1 LFCLNLVIAMEH
13 CQRSRLASE
22 SASPLTA
29 RVQPRPFSEPQ
40 VDQHQPHLPAHD
52 FSQVNLF
59 AHDPGPRSRPNPI
72 QTKLTIGQRND
83 PYEQEADRVAEQVIS
98 MPDPAPPVQRE
109 ALSDEE
115 EQVQMK
121 PITISSVDSASLQ
134 QKCSACE
141 QEPVQRSADGK
152 TEAGGDIESRL
163 NSSKGGGSPLSDEVR
178 SFMESRFGADFSQVR
193 THTGSEAV
201 QMNQELNAQAF
212 THKQDVYFGAGKA
225 PSKDA
230 LTAHELTHVIQQ
242 TGDRVQRA
250 PEQTWIGE
258 RINWVRTAT
267 RADNWANADPP
278 GAYYILNGLSMDDMV
293 RVLHALTQAD
303 RKKLSENLDENGAG
317 FDRPRIQL
325 ALTNAETGSKD
336 RWWQDLSEKVHWAI
350 RSNKFVEY
358 PDGAFWIINPLNEN
372 DSKRIMKFL
381 NRDSLDELIANGNS
395 AVEAG
400 VPNAQR
406 ILRDANQARGSVKST
421 KNEQYLI
428 DLIDG
433 NDWRTFFTE
442 FNKLNETDKL
452 RFLRNSSGATAKIS
466 SNIVKASGIS
476 DQDYLRHLI
485 EKVTNDASTNLYVDA
500 MVKTYSWQPKYRVND
515 PKEFSRI
522 IRFGNTF
529 DVEIDINSINDEQM
543 SDEEAD
549 KQFRE
554 AKPGAGGFLWPAIHN
569 RSTLPILWQVKQDVH
584 KQMETL
590 LFDEVLADG
599 IFVVN
604 YLLDVVFPVIHG
616 SAMRSL
622 KALNQ
627 ASLSGR
633 WMKGSQVVKGGKP
646 PNPPLKNTPP
656 LLPQKGFRQKPTF
669 DWTLTPSD
677 EAGMGHLDY
686 RHAPWS
692 KVKNSSKFTQ
702 SAWNR
707 LRTLVDET
715 VEKGTLGK
723 VKPDSA
729 GGPQAGVVYEYKFT
743 EQVGVNSK
751 GKALYK
757 IRVVV
762 DANNHVTT
770 TFPF

>member
-1 LFCLNLVIAMEH
+1 M
-13 CQRSRLASE
+13 
-22 SASPLTA
+22 
-29 RVQPRPFSEPQ
+29 
-40 VDQHQPHLPAHD
+40 
-52 FSQVNLF
+52 
-59 AHDPGPRSRPNPI
+59 
-72 QTKLTIGQRND
+72 KLTVGAPGDR
-83 PYEQEADRVAEQVIS
+83 YEQEADLVADQVMS
-98 MPDPAPPVQRE
+98 MPDSATQQPIQRETALEDDELQTKPLVASITPMIQRETIPEEEEVQTKPLANPVQRQKMP
-109 ALSDEE
+109 EE
-115 EQVQMK
+115 EDAVQTK
-121 PITISSVDSASLQ
+121 PSLQ
-134 QKCSACE
+134 
-141 QEPVQRSADGK
+141 RSTDSSLQ
-152 TEAGGDIESRL
+152 AGGNLESRL
-163 NSSKGGGSPLSDEVR
+163 NSSKSGGSPLPQDVKT
-178 SFMESRFGADFSQVR
+178 FMEPRFGADFSQVR
-193 THTGSEAV
+193 VHTDSEAI
-201 QMNQELNAQAF
+201 QMNRDLNAQAF

-225 PSKDA
+225 PGKNA
-230 LTAHELTHVIQQ
+230 LTAHELTHVVQQ

-250 PEQTWIGE
+250 PGQTWIGE

-267 RADNWANADPP
+267 HTDNWANADPP
-278 GAYYILNGLSMDDMV
+278 GAFYILNGLSMDDMV
-293 RVLHALTQAD
+293 RVLRALTPAD
-303 RKKLSENLDENGAG
+303 RKKLSDNLDENGAG

-325 ALTNAETGSKD
+325 ALTNAETASKD
-336 RWWQDLSEKVHWAI
+336 KWWQDLSEKVHWAI

-381 NRDSLDELIANGNS
+381 NRDSLDELIANGKS
-395 AVEAG
+395 AVETG

-433 NDWRTFFTE
+433 NDWKNFFTK
-442 FNKLNETDKL
+442 FNELNENDKL
-452 RFLRNSSGATAKIS
+452 RFLRNSFGATAKIS
-466 SNIVKASGIS
+466 NNIDKASGIS
-476 DQDYLRHLI
+476 DQDYLRNLI

-500 MVKTYSWQPKYRVND
+500 MVKTYNWQPKYCVND

-529 DVEIDINSINDEQM
+529 DVEIDISSINDGQM

-554 AKPGAGGFLWPAIHN
+554 AKPGPGGFLWPSVRN

-599 IFVVN
+599 ILVIN
-604 YLLDVVFPVIHG
+604 YLLDVVFPVVHG

-633 WMKGSQVVKGGKP
+633 WMKGSQVIKGRKP
-646 PNPPLKNTPP
+646 PSSPIKDTPP
-656 LLPQKGFRQKPTF
+656 LLPQKGSRQKPTF

-702 SAWNR
+702 NAWNR
-707 LRTLVDET
+707 LRALVDET
-715 VEKGTLGK
+715 VERGTVGEL
-723 VKPDSA
+723 KPDSA
-729 GGPQAGVVYEYKFT
+729 GNPQAGVVYENKFI
-743 EQVGVNSK
+743 EQVGINSK
-751 GKALYK
+751 GKPLYK